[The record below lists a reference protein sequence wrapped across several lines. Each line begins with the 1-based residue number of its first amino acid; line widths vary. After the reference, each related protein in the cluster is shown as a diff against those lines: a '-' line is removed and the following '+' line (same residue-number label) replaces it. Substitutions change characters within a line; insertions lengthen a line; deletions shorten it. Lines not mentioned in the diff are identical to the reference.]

1 MKVTRYLHPRRRLGA
16 QAGMGFVVVFSK
28 SKVRRP
34 RLMVGWMLF
43 LEHLSPG
50 AAAGVSARCAGGPG
64 RLHIMA
70 HMEPGEALSTGR
82 EFPAELCLFSAGP

>member
-16 QAGMGFVVVFSK
+16 QAGMGLVVVFSK

-34 RLMVGWMLF
+34 RLTVGWMLF
-43 LEHLSPG
+43 LEHLSPR

-64 RLHIMA
+64 RLHITT

-82 EFPAELCLFSAGP
+82 EFPAVFSWPLN